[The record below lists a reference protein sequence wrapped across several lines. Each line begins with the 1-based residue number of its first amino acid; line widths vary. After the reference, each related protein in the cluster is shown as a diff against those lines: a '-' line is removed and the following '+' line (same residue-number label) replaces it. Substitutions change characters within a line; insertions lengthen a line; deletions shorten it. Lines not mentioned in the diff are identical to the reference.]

1 MNDVAGLVGFVSTAP
16 VGERNREP
24 ASPIFPSL
32 NARNGNVARGA
43 HRRYLIDTRQRA
55 EPERALESRRCTPLC
70 HPTRCRRPS
79 SVRRAQRPCF
89 GSIPSLSRPQAWQH
103 KRLLLVGVPPSFSP
117 PLNLRIPAVRKPRN
131 GRSPSFIA
139 TAYLAR
145 WATISRLASRAT
157 RPAPMIV
164 ADAAP
169 VQFPYPMSHKPG
181 TAVDC

>member
-1 MNDVAGLVGFVSTAP
+1 MLNPSARSKVG
-16 VGERNREP
+16 
-24 ASPIFPSL
+24 
-32 NARNGNVARGA
+32 VARLYA
-43 HRRYLIDTRQRA
+43 TQRDAGVPLPYA
-55 EPERALESRRCTPLC
+55 EFNVRVLARSPV
-70 HPTRCRRPS
+70 CRDLRL
-79 SVRRAQRPCF
+79 
-89 GSIPSLSRPQAWQH
+89 GSISV
-103 KRLLLVGVPPSFSP
+103 LLLVGVPPSFSP

-131 GRSPSFIA
+131 GRSASFIA